1 VPDHATVT
9 TPLGPFTALVDD
21 DGAVLASGF
30 TDDVDALLALVAPA
44 LRPDAVTARA
54 DLGAVT
60 AAVTAFHAGDPAPAT
75 ATPVRQAGGPALTGL
90 WAQMRAVPP
99 GAPTTYGE
107 LAAAAGHPRG
117 HRLAAAACVR
127 NAATLFV
134 PCHRVL
140 RRGGGLGGYRWG
152 LEIKEHLLELEASW
166 RTPRHDTA
174 VDAG

>member
-1 VPDHATVT
+1 VPDHATVP

-30 TDDVDALLALVAPA
+30 TDDVDALLALMAPA
-44 LRPDAVTARA
+44 LRPETVSARA
-54 DLGAVT
+54 DLGDVT
-60 AAVTAFHAGDPAPAT
+60 AAVASFHDGDPAPAV
-75 ATPVRQAGGPALTGL
+75 ATPVRQAGGPALTAI

-99 GAPTTYGE
+99 GSPTTYGE
-107 LAAAAGHPRG
+107 LAAAAGHARG

-152 LEIKEHLLELEASW
+152 LEIKERLLQLEASW
-166 RTPRHDTA
+166 RVET
-174 VDAG
+174 G

>member
-1 VPDHATVT
+1 MSATATVP
-9 TPLGPFTALVDD
+9 TPLGPFTALVDG
-21 DGAVLASGF
+21 DGAVLASGW
-30 TDDVDALLALVAPA
+30 TDDVAVLLALVHPE
-44 LRPDAVTARA
+44 LRPADPARHA

-60 AAVTAFHAGDPAPAT
+60 AAVTAYHDGDPAPASSI
-75 ATPVRQAGGPALTGL
+75 PVRQRGGPALAVI
-90 WAQMRAVPP
+90 WARLRAVPA

-117 HRLAAAACVR
+117 HRLVAAACVR

-152 LEIKEHLLELEASW
+152 LELKARLLEREASW
-166 RTPRHDTA
+166 RP
-174 VDAG
+174 VEPSVSGV